1 MNPGRRFASTDQI
14 RKILK
19 NWQTRKTCVGDL
31 RDRERRDRHGKI
43 FCCYIVRNGDLM
55 ISQTLIEILRCPNCV
70 RTTGGELRLH
80 QDAWFI
86 CKDCGRKYPIVDDI
100 PVMLIEEGDKW
111 TNVAEGELP
120 VPPPAK

>member
-1 MNPGRRFASTDQI
+1 MVGMVKSFAA
-14 RKILK
+14 
-19 NWQTRKTCVGDL
+19 NYGEW
-31 RDRERRDRHGKI
+31 
-43 FCCYIVRNGDLM
+43 M

-70 RTTGGELRLH
+70 RTTGGELTLH
-80 QDAWFI
+80 KDTWFI

-111 TNVAEGELP
+111 TTVAEGELP

>member
-1 MNPGRRFASTDQI
+1 
-14 RKILK
+14 
-19 NWQTRKTCVGDL
+19 
-31 RDRERRDRHGKI
+31 
-43 FCCYIVRNGDLM
+43 M

-70 RTTGGELRLH
+70 RTTGGELKLYK
-80 QDAWFI
+80 DTWFI

>member
-1 MNPGRRFASTDQI
+1 MVKFSVAQ
-14 RKILK
+14 
-19 NWQTRKTCVGDL
+19 
-31 RDRERRDRHGKI
+31 HGE
-43 FCCYIVRNGDLM
+43 LM

-70 RTTGGELRLH
+70 RTTGGELTLH
-80 QDAWFI
+80 KDAWFI

-111 TNVAEGELP
+111 TNVAQNELP